1 MLSQSFEM
9 NSSAPKLL
17 CVSLNPAVDRRL
29 ILPRF
34 NLGTV
39 NRATAALPA
48 AGGKA
53 GHVSY
58 AAQALGAEVTWLA
71 FTGGSEGD
79 FCRKG
84 IESRGIRTITVP
96 IAART
101 RMTLEI
107 IDESSREMTEILE
120 PGPSISD
127 LERDAFLTTFRGAL
141 VDQTSVVLSGSLPQ
155 DLPKDFYAELI
166 QTATGRGCTTFLD
179 TSGEPLAQALSAGPY
194 AIKPNRQEAEALLHR
209 EIRDRDAALQAARD
223 LLARG
228 PDTVILSLGAEGAL
242 VVSHREQ
249 LYAKAPE
256 VEAISAIASGDSF
269 LAGFAFGHSQG
280 RPVEDCLRLATACGA
295 ANCLAPS
302 PAFIS
307 RDVVDRF
314 LPQISVERL

>member
-1 MLSQSFEM
+1 M

-29 ILPRF
+29 ILPSF
-34 NLGTV
+34 KLGIV

-48 AGGKA
+48 AGGKG

-58 AAQALGAEVTWLA
+58 AAQALGADVTWLA

-79 FCRKG
+79 FCQKG
-84 IESRGIRTITVP
+84 IASRGIRTITVP

-107 IDESSREMTEILE
+107 IDESSRDMTEILE

-127 LERDAFLTTFRGAL
+127 AERDAFLTTFRATL
-141 VDQTSVVLSGSLPQ
+141 NDHHTVIMSGSLPEN
-155 DLPKDFYAELI
+155 LPKDFYAELI
-166 QTATGRGCTTFLD
+166 TIASDRGCTAFLD
-179 TSGEPLAQALSAGPY
+179 TSGEPLALALKSAPH
-194 AIKPNRQEAEALLHR
+194 AIKPNRQEAEALLHC
-209 EIRDRDAALQAARD
+209 EIRSRESALQAAND
-223 LLARG
+223 LRSRG
-228 PDTVILSLGAEGAL
+228 PHSVILSLGSEGAIF
-242 VVSHREQ
+242 VSAHEQ
-249 LYAKAPE
+249 LYAKPPK

-269 LAGFAFGHSQG
+269 LAGFAFAHAEHKSA
-280 RPVEDCLRLATACGA
+280 EECLRLAVACGA

-307 RDVVDRF
+307 RTVVDRF
-314 LPQISVERL
+314 FPQVQIERI